1 MQKNLSISA
10 LALVSVLALSACGR
24 HPAPTSAAEHKPA
37 AKEVPPV
44 PVTVA
49 VAEERPM
56 PRYLQV
62 SGELKSGL
70 DAAVAANA
78 AGKVMETP
86 MERGS
91 VVKAGDVLVKLDD
104 RAAALALREAEAH
117 VNQAQSRLDFAIA
130 EWKRNEPLAKTRAI
144 SAADYEKLTV
154 EQKSARAD
162 LDAAIARRDTSKK
175 NLDDMV
181 IRAPFAGSVMERRI
195 SPGEYVQLNTQV
207 VQLVANDHL
216 RLLLNVPETAIGSI
230 EAGQEVTFEVPA
242 FPGRTFTGVV
252 KYIGAALRQSS
263 RDLMVEANVPNLDGV
278 LKQGMF
284 AEGRLL
290 LPEKP
295 GVAVPKSAI
304 RTSGGQ
310 PRVFVVEHE
319 QVTERLV
326 DLGEHQGDWLEIRSG
341 VSKGETVVTD
351 PAASTVDGVRITV
364 AMKP

>member
-1 MQKNLSISA
+1 MQFNLSIPA

-24 HPAPTSAAEHKPA
+24 HPAPATTAGTNRAV
-37 AKEVPPV
+37 KETPPL

-62 SGELKSGL
+62 TGELKSGL

-78 AGKVMETP
+78 AGKVMVAP
-86 MERGS
+86 VERGS

-104 RAAALALREAEAH
+104 RAAVLALREADAH
-117 VNQAQSRLDFAIA
+117 VSQAQSRLDFAIA

-144 SAADYEKLTV
+144 SAADLEKLAV

-162 LDAAIARRDTSKK
+162 LDAAMARRDTTKK

-181 IRAPFAGSVMERRI
+181 IRAPFTGSVMERQI
-195 SPGEYVQLNTQV
+195 SPGEYVQLHTQV
-207 VQLVANDHL
+207 VHLVANDHL
-216 RLLLNVPETAIGSI
+216 RLLLNVPETASGII
-230 EAGQEVTFEVPA
+230 EMGQEVSFEVPA
-242 FPGRTFTGVV
+242 YPGRTFTAVV
-252 KYIGAALRQSS
+252 KYIGGALRESS
-263 RDLMVEANVPNLDGV
+263 RDLMVEANVPNADGA

-295 GVAVPKSAI
+295 GVAVPKSAV
-304 RTSGGQ
+304 RTAAGQ
-310 PRVFVVEHE
+310 PRVFVVEHA

-326 DLGEHQGDWLEIRSG
+326 DLGEHSGDWLEIRSG